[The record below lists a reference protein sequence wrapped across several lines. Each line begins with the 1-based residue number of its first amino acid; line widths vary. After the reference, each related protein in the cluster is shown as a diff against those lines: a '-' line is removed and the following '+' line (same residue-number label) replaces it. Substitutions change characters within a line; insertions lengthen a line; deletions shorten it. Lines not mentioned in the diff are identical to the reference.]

1 MKSQA
6 NTRLFLKKQTI
17 AELSVKQLIRINGG
31 GNTLIA
37 LNDATSYILNG
48 NDATESEN
56 TASTILCK
64 N

>member
-17 AELSVKQLIRINGG
+17 TELSVKQLIRIKGG
-31 GNTLIA
+31 SNTMII
-37 LNDATSYILNG
+37 LNDATSCIPNE
-48 NDATESEN
+48 NHVTTSEN

>member
-17 AELSVKQLIRINGG
+17 AELSVKQLSRIKGG
-31 GNTLIA
+31 SNTVIIL
-37 LNDATSYILNG
+37 DDGTSYVPNE
-48 NDATESEN
+48 NHVTTSEN